1 MSPNDTREKISEK
14 KCLGFI
20 ARKPVFALLA
30 LLPSSSSEQTAR
42 AQEEEDRQTD
52 HPPASIFSHVLS
64 LSSSS
69 IDSPDYES
77 TNTHTHL
84 RREKE
89 MVWFQCD
96 DCGDS
101 IKKPA
106 LKKHFNNCSAS
117 RLSCVDCGQEFD
129 RYSVQQHTSCVTE
142 HEKYALGATKPG
154 GKANYAANGGGKGG
168 GGERGGGVAAEKEKG
183 EQAPLSSPATGSEKK
198 ESIPGREFLATE
210 APWMCTCCNVE
221 CTGAETL
228 KSHALGKKHKRKAKT
243 LRAQKEEEKKNE
255 GKPKLNPAEEK
266 KEKKKE
272 KKEEKKEKKAR
283 KKVIQLAN
291 KEKKKEI
298 LQEKLK
304 AQREKKAR
312 KEEKKRKRDELKTDE
327 EKAKDAEKAKE
338 KEAKKAKRLEVKAI
352 KREKKLA
359 RKKAKQEAKKN
370 GRGKTNAALS
380 VKGKGVKKKDH

>member
-1 MSPNDTREKISEK
+1 
-14 KCLGFI
+14 
-20 ARKPVFALLA
+20 
-30 LLPSSSSEQTAR
+30 
-42 AQEEEDRQTD
+42 
-52 HPPASIFSHVLS
+52 
-64 LSSSS
+64 
-69 IDSPDYES
+69 
-77 TNTHTHL
+77 
-84 RREKE
+84 
-89 MVWFQCD
+89 MVWFVCD

-117 RLSCVDCGQEFD
+117 RLSCVDCGAEFD
-129 RYSVQQHTSCVTE
+129 RYTVQLHTKCVTE

-154 GKANYAANGGGKGG
+154 GKANYAASGGKGG
-168 GGERGGGVAAEKEKG
+168 GGERGGDVAAEKEK
-183 EQAPLSSPATGSEKK
+183 EEPAPLSSPATGLEKN

-255 GKPKLNPAEEK
+255 GEPKLNPAKEK
-266 KEKKKE
+266 KEK
-272 KKEEKKEKKAR
+272 KKEKKAR

-291 KEKKKEI
+291 KEQRKEI

-338 KEAKKAKRLEVKAI
+338 KEAKRAKQLEVKAI

>member
-1 MSPNDTREKISEK
+1 MFRVFYPKTGFCAIAPSLVVFSF
-14 KCLGFI
+14 CLN
-20 ARKPVFALLA
+20 
-30 LLPSSSSEQTAR
+30 EQRPT
-42 AQEEEDRQTD
+42 
-52 HPPASIFSHVLS
+52 PASIISHVLYLS
-64 LSSSS
+64 LSS

-77 TNTHTHL
+77 TNTHTL
-84 RREKE
+84 TQRERKREREKE

-168 GGERGGGVAAEKEKG
+168 GGEKGGGGVAAEKEKG
-183 EQAPLSSPATGSEKK
+183 EPAPLSSPATGSEKK

-266 KEKKKE
+266 KEKKK
-272 KKEEKKEKKAR
+272 EKKEKKAR

-380 VKGKGVKKKDH
+380 VKGKGVKKKNH

>member
-1 MSPNDTREKISEK
+1 MFRVFYPKTGFCAIAPSLVVFSF
-14 KCLGFI
+14 CLN
-20 ARKPVFALLA
+20 
-30 LLPSSSSEQTAR
+30 EQRPT
-42 AQEEEDRQTD
+42 
-52 HPPASIFSHVLS
+52 PASIISHVLYLS
-64 LSSSS
+64 LSS

-77 TNTHTHL
+77 TNTHTL
-84 RREKE
+84 TQRERKREREKE

-168 GGERGGGVAAEKEKG
+168 GGEKGGGGVAAEKEKG
-183 EQAPLSSPATGSEKK
+183 EPAPLSSPATGSEKK

-266 KEKKKE
+266 EEKKKE

-304 AQREKKAR
+304 AQR
-312 KEEKKRKRDELKTDE
+312 KT
-327 EKAKDAEKAKE
+327 
-338 KEAKKAKRLEVKAI
+338 
-352 KREKKLA
+352 
-359 RKKAKQEAKKN
+359 QERRVKN
-370 GRGKTNAALS
+370 GRGES
-380 VKGKGVKKKDH
+380 ERRGKSERKRGEKSEAIRGESNQTGEEIGEEEGEARSQEEWKRKNKCSAFSEREGGEEKKPLGKPYS